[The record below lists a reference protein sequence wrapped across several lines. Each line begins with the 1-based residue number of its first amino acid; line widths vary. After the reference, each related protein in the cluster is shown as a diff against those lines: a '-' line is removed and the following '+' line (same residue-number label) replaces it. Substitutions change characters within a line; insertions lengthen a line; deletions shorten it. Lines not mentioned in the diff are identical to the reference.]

1 MAADISG
8 IFILQISVSFLIIEN
23 EGSVKLQS
31 LIFLLFQELEK
42 PLLSLHCG
50 IVTRVLPSL
59 Q

>member
-31 LIFLLFQELEK
+31 LIFLLF
-42 PLLSLHCG
+42 
-50 IVTRVLPSL
+50 
-59 Q
+59 